1 MRPLDRVGAALTG
14 QSRGRQ
20 QQQTDVD
27 QARDAQR
34 PVDVDARGAQQAR
47 EVSGGVVGVAGG
59 GAELVGLV
67 VVDQRGVQIDRV
79 RHDGRAQHGRGHE
92 DRVRALEAGE
102 EAAEDPR
109 RAGRRDEEARQ
120 EAQRDDDE

>member
-1 MRPLDRVGAALTG
+1 MRTLDRVSAALTG

-59 GAELVGLV
+59 RAELVGLV
-67 VVDQRGVQIDRV
+67 
-79 RHDGRAQHGRGHE
+79 GR
-92 DRVRALEAGE
+92 
-102 EAAEDPR
+102 
-109 RAGRRDEEARQ
+109 
-120 EAQRDDDE
+120 